1 MILIHQGHRQMEN
14 GQYCKSASRGKNYP
28 FNKISG
34 KDQTSNCF
42 KSKSSIKPLKSWTI
56 NTCKQKRDTASD
68 C

>member
-42 KSKSSIKPLKSWTI
+42 KSKSSIKPLKS
-56 NTCKQKRDTASD
+56 
-68 C
+68 